1 MKFLK
6 VFFTLFT
13 VVFFAIQPALGLEFI
28 EYDSSS
34 YYHGEMPTIQFIK
47 ADESAGLALTHI
59 TLHQPINGCL
69 DLFVGEEKYTC
80 VNFVN
85 GQATVMDVNLPDIM
99 TYAHLGNFKGD
110 KVSKGK
116 LIRNA
121 GTHHKDKVQKIPLWV
136 SLLPP
141 LIAIFLAL
149 LFREVIISLFAGIV
163 IGSWALFGFS
173 IIKLPYAIIDSV
185 NRFILEGLIDWG
197 HGAIIIFSMLIGG
210 MVAIISRN
218 GGMYGVVEKLSKFA
232 NNVRNAQIVTWF
244 MGIAIFFDDY
254 ANTLIVGNT
263 LRPVTDKYKIS
274 REKLAYIVD
283 STAAPVA
290 AVALITTWIGAE
302 LGYIRDGL
310 KVIGIEN
317 EQSEYLLFLHSL
329 KFSYYPVFTLLF
341 IFLLIWMKRDF
352 GPMYKA
358 EHRAR
363 TTGQLNREESITV
376 ESAENLEPEEG
387 IKHYAF
393 NAIIPIVMVI
403 GVTIYGLIYT
413 GMDAIYNALM
423 DKGVAL
429 PSSSYTHIWQN
440 MSALFGSSDHP
451 DFFMKL
457 GKLIGSSDSY
467 TALLWASTMGVA
479 SAIVLSLATKTL
491 TLEKSMN
498 AMLSGFKTM
507 LPTMIVLL
515 LAWSLAATTGVLHT
529 ADFLI
534 GALSDNL
541 HALWMPAITFIL
553 AALIS
558 FSTGSSWST
567 MAILYPLAL
576 PLTWTLGIQSE
587 LSEPALMEIF
597 YNVISMV
604 LAGSVLGDH
613 CSPISDTTVLSSLAS
628 SCNHIDHVKTQ
639 MPYALTVGSVS
650 LLFGGILFALLPI
663 PWYFNYLLGAG
674 LLYGIIRW
682 RGKLITI

>member
-1 MKFLK
+1 M
-6 VFFTLFT
+6 
-13 VVFFAIQPALGLEFI
+13 
-28 EYDSSS
+28 
-34 YYHGEMPTIQFIK
+34 
-47 ADESAGLALTHI
+47 
-59 TLHQPINGCL
+59 
-69 DLFVGEEKYTC
+69 
-80 VNFVN
+80 
-85 GQATVMDVNLPDIM
+85 
-99 TYAHLGNFKGD
+99 
-110 KVSKGK
+110 
-116 LIRNA
+116 IRNS
-121 GTHHKDKVQKIPLWV
+121 GTHNKDRVQKLPLWI

-149 LFREVIISLFAGIV
+149 VFREVIVSLFAGIV

-173 IIKLPYAIIDSV
+173 IVKLPYAIIDSI
-185 NRFILEGLIDWG
+185 NRFILEALIDWG

-232 NNVRNAQIVTWF
+232 NNVRNAQLVTWF

-341 IFLLIWMKRDF
+341 IFMLIWMKRDF

-358 EHRAR
+358 EYRAR
-363 TTGQLNREESITV
+363 TTGQLNRAESATV
-376 ESAENLEPEEG
+376 ETAENLEPEHG

-393 NAIIPIVMVI
+393 NAIIPILLVI
-403 GVTIYGLIYT
+403 GVTVYGLIYT
-413 GMDAIYNALM
+413 GMDSIYNALM
-423 DKGVAL
+423 DKGVEL
-429 PSSSYTHIWQN
+429 QSSTYGHIWQN
-440 MSALFGSSDHP
+440 MNALFGSSDHP

-467 TALLWASTMGVA
+467 TALLWASTMGVV
-479 SAIVLSLATKTL
+479 SAIILSLATKTL

-541 HALWMPAITFIL
+541 HALWMPTITFVL

-576 PLTWTLGIQSE
+576 PLTWNLGIQGE
-587 LSEPALMEIF
+587 LAEPALMEIF

-639 MPYALTVGSVS
+639 MPYALTVGAVS
-650 LLFGGILFALLPI
+650 LLMGGILFALLPL
-663 PWYFNYLLGAG
+663 PWYLNYLIGG
-674 LLYGIIRW
+674 LTLFGIIRW
-682 RGKLITI
+682 RGKTISI